1 MECSFE
7 TRKCELEAECKV
19 PKNVFGEAFDRLRTF
34 MEPFLRNFR
43 RHEQVSHATTVV
55 SGLCSDLEHKNNE
68 SIAYHFGQ
76 DRRGIQHFIGES
88 RWDDR
93 PLRDELANQ
102 IGTQLGE
109 PDGVLVFD
117 PSAFPKSGPE
127 SVGVARQWCGR
138 LGKIDNCQVGVYL
151 GYVSSQGHAL
161 VDCSLYLPKTWTKD
175 KKRLRK
181 ARVPKA
187 AQRFRTRHAMCLE
200 LLDRHGDRLPHQWI
214 TGDDELGRPADF
226 RRELRDRNER
236 YLLAVPCNT
245 WIRDLEMPRPTY
257 TGTGRPPQRPSTRAD
272 RWTSDQPEC
281 AWTKVEVRDAEKGPL
296 IVEAIR
302 RQVETRAS
310 DRKGVAQET
319 FVVIRYRDRE
329 SQIVKTDYYL
339 SNDSAETPLAEF
351 CRAAKAEH
359 RIEEC
364 LQRGKSDAGLADYE
378 VRSWPGWHHHQTLSM
393 IASWYL
399 NVETREAKKKDAGDD
414 ILSGASWDRVDHPN
428 NLRMRF
434 TPRRQTTHR
443 ATLAS

>member
-127 SVGVARQWCGR
+127 SVGVARPWCGR
-138 LGKIDNCQVGVYL
+138 LGKIENCQVGVYL

-245 WIRDLEMPRPTY
+245 WIRDLEMPRPTS

-296 IVEAIR
+296 IVEAIK